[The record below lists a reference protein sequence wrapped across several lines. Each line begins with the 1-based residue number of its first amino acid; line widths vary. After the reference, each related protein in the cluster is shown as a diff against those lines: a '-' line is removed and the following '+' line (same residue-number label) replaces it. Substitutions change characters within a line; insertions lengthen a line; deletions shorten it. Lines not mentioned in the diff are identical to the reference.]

1 MVAEK
6 LRDVILRPRKLTVL
20 RMPIV
25 HRRNYMS
32 NDEILKFKNRN
43 NEEKYNKREYSEK
56 INNEINNFK
65 YSYMNEDLVT
75 PFDIYKWSDI
85 LNTNNEKLISDAI
98 KHEKNE
104 QMKRKE
110 VDEAEVEEP
119 LSALLNINRI
129 LKRYGI
135 IINENENDILV
146 GNEIKAYFHNFLN
159 ILETNFENNDLIKN
173 VIKEVKKNESHIFYY
188 IYKNFMII
196 HGLPL
201 KCFWKYDN
209 IENQYNI
216 SNKHNQFN
224 ENGETFENEYLFQN
238 VDINKIDSL
247 LNEDRLDNIMKK
259 NMDSNTQDFKHDQT
273 LKNNS
278 IRNTDSVDHHFQNS
292 SGTFSTKY
300 KFSYPFFT
308 NITSI
313 EPENTNSTNDNIYE
327 PNNGSNYNIKRSN
340 NQKLTQTYEYNVAN
354 NFGFYRDRKHL
365 STISSHNNINYETP
379 ATKKDNYVNPNDR
392 KKYIKKND
400 ANEKEDARPSTPIDG
415 KVNEKSC
422 DTYLFDKKIPNG
434 AYEELNE
441 NNEETVDNPKGHFMV
456 DETNFNYNISILN
469 NKIKNNEKN
478 EITYF
483 RVSEVP
489 VSPLSRAKVFGKVF
503 FDIAKNTSI
512 EYIKKKIISNEINN
526 NQRDLVINEKN
537 AEILANGLSKMRGVV
552 LKLGQMIS
560 LQDECLSPILIKA
573 LKMVSNSADIMPKD
587 QLIKV
592 LKSELGENYE
602 SKFDYF
608 DYKPFSSASIG
619 QVHEGVINNK
629 KVAIKIQYPG
639 VYESID
645 SDIKNL
651 LFINQYTNLILKNL
665 YIENICKEI
674 RKELICE
681 CDYINEAKYYVLFK
695 NVFQKS
701 KYFYVPNVYSEYVT
715 KRVLVTSYVEGISL
729 EKVAE
734 SYPQPIRD
742 SIGQRILYL
751 CLHELFVLKI
761 MNTDPNLGN
770 FIYNP
775 EEDKLCLIDFGA
787 TRSYKNEFVDQY
799 LRLVKSSVEE
809 NEDKIYHYSYMLN
822 FFIGQENEDMKSSH
836 IKSVILVGEPFKSKV
851 YDFGNNDLAKNIYT
865 LLPRII
871 YNRLVPPRSEIYTL
885 HRKLSGS
892 YLICMKLK
900 ARVNAADIFNS
911 IYNNYVFSVKDTY
924 SKKS

>member
-6 LRDVILRPRKLTVL
+6 LRDVILRPRKLPAL

-25 HRRNYMS
+25 YRRNYMS

-43 NEEKYNKREYSEK
+43 NEEKYNKRECAEK
-56 INNEINNFK
+56 ISNGINNFK

-104 QMKRKE
+104 QTKRNYKKRKE
-110 VDEAEVEEP
+110 VDEPEVEEP
-119 LSALLNINRI
+119 LSTLLNINRI

-146 GNEIKAYFHNFLN
+146 ENEIKTYFHNFLN

-173 VIKEVKKNESHIFYY
+173 IIKEVKKNESHIFYY

-209 IENQYNI
+209 IESQYNI

-224 ENGETFENEYLFQN
+224 ENNETLENEYLFQN

-247 LNEDRLDNIMKK
+247 LNEDGLDNIMKT

-273 LKNNS
+273 LKNSS
-278 IRNTDSVDHHFQNS
+278 ISNTDSVDRHFQNS

-308 NITSI
+308 NITNI
-313 EPENTNSTNDNIYE
+313 KQENKKPTTDNIFE

-340 NQKLTQTYEYNVAN
+340 NQKLTQSYEYNVAN

-365 STISSHNNINYETP
+365 STISSHNNINYDIP
-379 ATKKDNYVNPNDR
+379 PPKKDNYVNPNDR

-400 ANEKEDARPSTPIDG
+400 ANEKKDTDPSTPIDD
-415 KVNEKSC
+415 KANEKSC
-422 DTYLFDKKIPNG
+422 DTYLFDKKIQNE
-434 AYEELNE
+434 AYGELNE
-441 NNEETVDNPKGHFMV
+441 NNEEIIENSKGHFMV
-456 DETNFNYNISILN
+456 DETNFNYNINILN
-469 NKIKNNEKN
+469 NKIKTNEKN
-478 EITYF
+478 EKTDF

-526 NQRDLVINEKN
+526 NERDLVINEKN

-573 LKMVSNSADIMPKD
+573 LKMVSNSADIMPKE

-608 DYKPFSSASIG
+608 DYKPFASASIG

-629 KVAIKIQYPG
+629 KVAIKIQYP
-639 VYESID
+639 D
-645 SDIKNL
+645 
-651 LFINQYTNLILKNL
+651 
-665 YIENICKEI
+665 
-674 RKELICE
+674 R
-681 CDYINEAKYYVLFK
+681 
-695 NVFQKS
+695 
-701 KYFYVPNVYSEYVT
+701 
-715 KRVLVTSYVEGISL
+715 
-729 EKVAE
+729 
-734 SYPQPIRD
+734 
-742 SIGQRILYL
+742 
-751 CLHELFVLKI
+751 
-761 MNTDPNLGN
+761 
-770 FIYNP
+770 
-775 EEDKLCLIDFGA
+775 
-787 TRSYKNEFVDQY
+787 
-799 LRLVKSSVEE
+799 
-809 NEDKIYHYSYMLN
+809 
-822 FFIGQENEDMKSSH
+822 
-836 IKSVILVGEPFKSKV
+836 KSVV
-851 YDFGNNDLAKNIYT
+851 
-865 LLPRII
+865 
-871 YNRLVPPRSEIYTL
+871 
-885 HRKLSGS
+885 
-892 YLICMKLK
+892 
-900 ARVNAADIFNS
+900 
-911 IYNNYVFSVKDTY
+911 
-924 SKKS
+924 